1 MLSKAM
7 VYVCSAHASGAAQ
20 VQLWERMRLPVPYV
34 AMEIQAQREKYRVL
48 IDKVLAVVRR
58 YNHVILSVADDRKLF
73 TDRLRA
79 LDRRVISGVNKLSW
93 NMDRTALDFYQKEA
107 RKYCREGS
115 HSVGVFKRGLATIRA
130 LCALVSD
137 LSLISLQRKK
147 VMVYSDFAEVQRA
160 HHAAAARVLE
170 EVSAAVAATKDSMY
184 EIFAGDG
191 LEVQQQWL
199 LFTERLDND
208 MLNAMR
214 VAVKK
219 SLAELSKA
227 INGDKSKEVAPLF
240 YTTLELEKTLG
251 SHETVELKPTL
262 QDLANMIRSVS
273 RDLLQVRFSLFLL
286 LC

>member
-1 MLSKAM
+1 
-7 VYVCSAHASGAAQ
+7 
-20 VQLWERMRLPVPYV
+20 MRLPVPYV

-48 IDKVLAVVRR
+48 IDKILAVVRR
-58 YNHVILSVADDRKLF
+58 YNHIILSVAEDRKVF
-73 TDRLRA
+73 TDRLRS
-79 LDRRVISGVNKLSW
+79 LDRRIISGVNKLTW

-115 HSVGVFKRGLATIRA
+115 HSVAVFKRGLATMHS
-130 LCALVSD
+130 LCTRVAD

-147 VMVYSDFAEVQRA
+147 VMVYSDFAEVQRT
-160 HHAAAARVLE
+160 HHVAAARILE
-170 EVSAAVAATKDSMY
+170 EVSAAVKATKDSIY

-191 LEVQQQWL
+191 IEVQQQWL
-199 LFTERLDND
+199 LFTEKLDGE

-214 VAVKK
+214 IAVKK

-262 QDLANMIRSVS
+262 QDLANMIRSIS
-273 RDLLQVRFSLFLL
+273 RDLLQVGCLLFLGGQII
-286 LC
+286 